1 MKDKVLSVICD
12 VLTVIVALAIVIAFI
27 VIFPILVA
35 TLAIG
40 AFVVFVVELI
50 KYIAKCNE

>member
-12 VLTVIVALAIVIAFI
+12 MLTVIVALAIVIAFI